1 MFPVKILKK
10 ILFFK
15 KKAANQAFICQR
27 KTRIF
32 PSILK
37 FDFFVNMNDV
47 YLDHDGGEDEE
58 DDDQD
63 KAGQ

>member
-1 MFPVKILKK
+1 MFPVKILEKIMFFEKK
-10 ILFFK
+10 SSKPSFCLSG
-15 KKAANQAFICQR
+15 
-27 KTRIF
+27 IF